1 MENKEREMSVREKG
15 KGFFPRLR
23 SKLKPFASLGR
34 KIVGEDIRVFWS
46 RVLFLLG
53 PLIALFQVEL
63 LNETNLYYNL
73 DPGEFIMNMVWY
85 CIVFFIFWL
94 ILGRRRRTAVVS
106 CIFFEVIGIVN
117 HYVLEFRGRILF
129 PHDIASVRTA
139 ANVVGEYD
147 FTPDYYIYGTMALM
161 LLYFLA
167 VKFWMVPQ
175 KERSYFRKKYVTG
188 LLGVAAAGYI
198 VAFFFTGWLPSQGI
212 KTQQWRTQSNGFVLN
227 FTIALRY
234 SSVDKP
240 SDYSE
245 ENMTKLTQSLTA
257 EYDAEE
263 ESGMDLYADTFQA
276 TKKAGTTP
284 VGGDTVTKTQPTN
297 LICIMNE
304 SFTDMSIYDKR
315 IALAYGAFLLG

>member
-129 PHDIASVRTA
+129 RTILPVCVRR
-139 ANVVGEYD
+139 
-147 FTPDYYIYGTMALM
+147 PR
-161 LLYFLA
+161 
-167 VKFWMVPQ
+167 W
-175 KERSYFRKKYVTG
+175 
-188 LLGVAAAGYI
+188 
-198 VAFFFTGWLPSQGI
+198 
-212 KTQQWRTQSNGFVLN
+212 
-227 FTIALRY
+227 
-234 SSVDKP
+234 
-240 SDYSE
+240 
-245 ENMTKLTQSLTA
+245 
-257 EYDAEE
+257 
-263 ESGMDLYADTFQA
+263 
-276 TKKAGTTP
+276 
-284 VGGDTVTKTQPTN
+284 
-297 LICIMNE
+297 
-304 SFTDMSIYDKR
+304 
-315 IALAYGAFLLG
+315 